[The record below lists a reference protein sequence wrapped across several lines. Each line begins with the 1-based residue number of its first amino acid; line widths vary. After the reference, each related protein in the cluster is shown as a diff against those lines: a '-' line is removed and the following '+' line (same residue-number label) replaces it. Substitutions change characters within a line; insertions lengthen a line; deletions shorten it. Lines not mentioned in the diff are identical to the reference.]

1 LSAALSLT
9 VVISCS
15 SRESYYETY
24 MKDLHLT
31 ADEMSSVYGQEDEQS
46 EWILGLTI
54 ESREGNWEKVAELVK
69 EDHRTK
75 FGTYFY
81 NLNNAINGC
90 LPDRLLDYYQP
101 FTEGLFLPVNETVTP
116 FQMALA
122 SEVWFQLGDMTM
134 AEHANMLGMIF
145 SPHHD
150 GDMFL
155 KRMAEINLV
164 KGDDAAAVKYLNML
178 LKRDGCRQWAAQRLP
193 GKQSE
198 EYKAWLVS
206 NRMKLPKDDAVHL
219 ANDVRGSLKALIE
232 ADSSNKMA
240 RDYLLCYELLSKDLA
255 SFAEDYDPETGVSE
269 IYSQAILAW
278 LVASNGL
285 NQANFARY
293 QIDGE
298 LFKRFQDY
306 TQLYAAGK
314 HQDVS
319 NRYSK
324 TYWYF
329 YHYAQRKE
337 K

>member
-1 LSAALSLT
+1 MSAALS
-9 VVISCS
+9 VVAVVSCS
-15 SRESYYETY
+15 SQDSYYEQY
-24 MKDLHLT
+24 RKDLHLT
-31 ADEMSSVYGQEDEQS
+31 SEEMNLYYGPDDENS
-46 EWILGLTI
+46 EWILGLAI
-54 ESREGNWEKVAELVK
+54 ESREGNWDKVAELVK
-69 EDHRTK
+69 EDHKSK

-81 NLNNAINGC
+81 NLSNAVNGC
-90 LPDRLLDYYQP
+90 LPDRLMDYYQP

-155 KRMAEINLV
+155 KRMAEINLI

-178 LKRDGCRQWAAQRLP
+178 LKREGCSEWAAKRLP
-193 GKQSE
+193 GRQSN
-198 EYKAWLVS
+198 EYRTWLVS
-206 NRMKLPKDDAVHL
+206 RRLNLPTEDSVHY
-219 ANDVRGSLKALIE
+219 AGDVRSSLKALVD
-232 ADSSNKMA
+232 ADSSNRMA
-240 RDYLLCYELLSKDLA
+240 RDYLLCFDLLSKNLA
-255 SFAEDYDPETGVSE
+255 AFAEDYDPDMGVSE

-278 LVASNGL
+278 LVSANGL
-285 NQANFARY
+285 SRENFARY
-293 QIDGE
+293 QIEGD
-298 LFKRFQDY
+298 LFNQFKDY
-306 TQLYAAGK
+306 TELYASGK

-319 NRYSK
+319 SKYSK

-329 YHYAQRKE
+329 YHYVQRKE